1 MTSPTSPFASHG
13 ALSRGV
19 FAVACLVSL
28 AVLFAPPSDV
38 PPSPFGVDKLV
49 HGLLFAVLACTG
61 RWAGARPR
69 VLAVV
74 LLCYA
79 GGSELLQGTD
89 LVDRDASWADLLADA
104 VGVGVGLAAWRAL
117 ARSGQRVRR

>member
-1 MTSPTSPFASHG
+1 MTSPFATHG

-19 FAVACLVSL
+19 FAVAWLVSF

-38 PPSPFGVDKLV
+38 PPSPYGVDKLV
-49 HGLLFAVLACTG
+49 HGLLFAALAVTG

-74 LLCYA
+74 LVLYA
-79 GGSELLQGTD
+79 AVSEVLQGTD
-89 LVDRDASWADLLADA
+89 LVDRDAAWGDLVADSA
-104 VGVGVGLAAWRAL
+104 GVAVGLAVWAAL
-117 ARSGQRVRR
+117 ARSRRTAAR